1 MQANESVFEQQILG
15 KLVQLAI
22 DLQAAL
28 NRIYPIVPCDQET
41 YEEDLPVCD
50 CSTQCA
56 INTYVQRIIKLER
69 TRSAGGPL
77 KVSPKTGWNELRE
90 VLEETLSQGRPIC
103 RAIHRARVHRGAKQ
117 VQEEAEE
124 QVRRAAKRPATQED
138 QQSVGQVAKRRG
150 RPKRQSLS
158 KIKKM

>member
-28 NRIYPIVPCDQET
+28 NRIYPIVPCDQENF
-41 YEEDLPVCD
+41 EEDLPVCD

-56 INTYVQRIIKLER
+56 INTYVQRIVKLER

-77 KVSPKTGWNELRE
+77 KVSPKTGWNEMRE
-90 VLEETLSQGRPIC
+90 ILEETLSQGRPIC
-103 RAIHRARVHRGAKQ
+103 RAIHRARVHRDARQ
-117 VQEEAEE
+117 VQEVAEE
-124 QVRRAAKRPATQED
+124 QVRQAAKRPANQED
-138 QQSVGQVAKRRG
+138 QQSVAKVAKRPG
-150 RPKRQSLS
+150 RPR